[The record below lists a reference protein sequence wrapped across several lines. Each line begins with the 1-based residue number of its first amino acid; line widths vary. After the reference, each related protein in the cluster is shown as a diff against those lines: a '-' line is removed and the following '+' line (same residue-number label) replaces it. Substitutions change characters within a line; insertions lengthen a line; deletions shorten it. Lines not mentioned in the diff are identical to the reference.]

1 MGTHSVLAVK
11 LPDGSISGCYVHFDC
26 ATMEG
31 RIEKYLENH
40 TTTDL
45 ALLIAQA
52 QSVGGMRS
60 FHSPSDSFDLTQDDH
75 ETEFLDDD
83 EPYIITDISQ
93 DEYHMGAHYRYIVDY
108 QTKKIKSM
116 RA

>member
-1 MGTHSVLAVK
+1 MGTHAVLAVK
-11 LPDGSISGCYVHFDC
+11 LPDGSLSGCYVHFDG

-31 RIEKYLENH
+31 RIEKYLTNH

-45 ALLIAQA
+45 SILIAQA

-60 FHSPSDSFDLTQDDH
+60 FHSPSEPFLGCGNDH
-75 ETEFLDDD
+75 ETEFLDDS
-83 EPYIITDISQ
+83 ESYVITDISQ

-108 QTKKIKSM
+108 QTKKIKSIY
-116 RA
+116 A